1 MFALPGG
8 PRRPVTPALEKPD
21 EGSSKRS
28 VEDRVDDGVDGR
40 GDVSQPQTR
49 ERHVFRNVALRARCE
64 DYVEDEEGCPTQ
76 DESEENQ
83 TQYFGCLLFRGHC
96 VGG

>member
-1 MFALPGG
+1 MFALPWG
-8 PRRPVTPALEKPD
+8 PRNPLTSALEKPD

-49 ERHVFRNVALRARCE
+49 VHHVIRNETGWARCE
-64 DYVEDEEGCPTQ
+64 DYVEDEEG
-76 DESEENQ
+76 
-83 TQYFGCLLFRGHC
+83 
-96 VGG
+96 

>member
-1 MFALPGG
+1 M
-8 PRRPVTPALEKPD
+8 TPASQKPD

-28 VEDRVDDGVDGR
+28 IEDGVDHGVDGR

-49 ERHVFRNVALRARCE
+49 VHHVVWNVAVRTRCE
-64 DYVEDEEGCPTQ
+64 DYVEDEEWCPTQ

-83 TQYFGCLLFRGHC
+83 TQDFGCLLLRGHC

>member
-1 MFALPGG
+1 MFALPWG
-8 PRRPVTPALEKPD
+8 PRRPVTPAPEKPD

-49 ERHVFRNVALRARCE
+49 VHHVVWNVAVPARCE
-64 DYVEDEEGCPTQ
+64 DYVEDEEG
-76 DESEENQ
+76 
-83 TQYFGCLLFRGHC
+83 
-96 VGG
+96 